1 MREFIDQLKWRGMLH
16 DVIPGSE
23 EYLSKNKRVVFI
35 GQSVSYSG
43 NAIYNTLSEID
54 KKKKIEMPV
63 FEDTQMGMSIGM
75 ALTGQRIISIFPRW
89 NFLLCATNQLVS
101 HLDKFPT
108 ITDNNVT
115 PNIII
120 RTSVGSQRPLFPGH
134 QHIGNL
140 SEAYRKMLSNV
151 EIIELEEPEHI
162 FESYKKAYGS
172 LDDFRYGFDAF
183 KFYYEFLPK
192 TMIRNIFKMRDFRQ
206 YFSDLTL
213 KVYDEIITN
222 VKNICNESY
231 CSKM

>member
-1 MREFIDQLKWRGMLH
+1 MKYFDELKKSMEWLGEKS
-16 DVIPGSE
+16 DTF
-23 EYLSKNKRVVFI
+23 FI
-35 GQSVSYSG
+35 GQAVEVPG
-43 NAIYNTLSEID
+43 TAMFNTLKDVESD
-54 KKKKIEMPV
+54 KRLEVPV

-134 QHIGNL
+134 QHVGNL

-162 FESYKKAYGS
+162 FESYKKAYEREDGKS
-172 LDDFRYGFDAF
+172 TLLVEFGD
-183 KFYYEFLPK
+183 YY
-192 TMIRNIFKMRDFRQ
+192 
-206 YFSDLTL
+206 
-213 KVYDEIITN
+213 
-222 VKNICNESY
+222 NE
-231 CSKM
+231 K